1 MDGDTK
7 HGPDRVEDD
16 DPLAV
21 QSCLVIKLRPD
32 AHWHESK
39 TNIPSLSNKQ
49 RIFGVATQQFLAVAQ
64 PLLEAF
70 ACPSAREHRT
80 LEECA
85 RVEQ

>member
-7 HGPDRVEDD
+7 LGPDRVEDD

-21 QSCLVIKLRPD
+21 RSCLVIKLRPD

-39 TNIPSLSNKQ
+39 TNIQSLSNKQ

-64 PLLEAF
+64 PLLEAL
-70 ACPSAREHRT
+70 ARPSTREHRA
-80 LEECA
+80 LEKCA